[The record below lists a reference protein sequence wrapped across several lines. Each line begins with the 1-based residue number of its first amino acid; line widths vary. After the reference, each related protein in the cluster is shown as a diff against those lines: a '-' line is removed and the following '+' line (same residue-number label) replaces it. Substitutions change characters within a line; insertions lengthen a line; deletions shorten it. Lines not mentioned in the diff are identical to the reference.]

1 MNDDIKIGCEKEYLY
16 VPTKRERAQEKIE
29 EIKEK
34 SGGNVFHIQQT
45 INAEIRLL
53 KELLEERVEEHDG
66 K

>member
-29 EIKEK
+29 EIKQK
-34 SGGNVFHIQQT
+34 I
-45 INAEIRLL
+45 
-53 KELLEERVEEHDG
+53 G